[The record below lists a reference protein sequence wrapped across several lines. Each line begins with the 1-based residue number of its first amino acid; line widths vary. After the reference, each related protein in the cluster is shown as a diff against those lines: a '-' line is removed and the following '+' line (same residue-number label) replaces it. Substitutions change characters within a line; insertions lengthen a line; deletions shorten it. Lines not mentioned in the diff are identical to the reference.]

1 MQHMLRY
8 EEIEMTVKL
17 PEPLIRGT
25 TSSRCISDFMRPR
38 EPEYEKMFEGSL
50 QGLEHLGHFYV
61 APFQRPAVWTDDQKR
76 KLVESVHLGI
86 SIGSIVVSAE
96 GKEDKTT
103 GRFPISA
110 DLIIDGQQRMRA
122 IKAYR
127 EEGLRIFVGTEHEHS
142 WEELDRVQRR
152 RFESVSVGY
161 IQLDEFDMDSLRE
174 IYNRL
179 NFGGTA
185 HTEDQRA

>member
-1 MQHMLRY
+1 
-8 EEIEMTVKL
+8 MTVTL
-17 PEPLIRGT
+17 PQPLIRGT
-25 TSSRCISDFMRPR
+25 TSSRCISDLMRPR
-38 EPEYEKMFEGSL
+38 EPQYEKMFEGGI
-50 QGLEHLGHFYV
+50 QGLEHLAHFYV

-96 GKEDKTT
+96 GKEDPVT
-103 GRFPISA
+103 GRFPLSA
-110 DLIIDGQQRMRA
+110 DLVIDGQQRLRA
-122 IKAYR
+122 LKAYR
-127 EEGLRIFVGTEHEHS
+127 DEGLSIFVGTPHEHR
-142 WEELDRVQRR
+142 WGDLDRVQKR
-152 RFESVSVGY
+152 RFDGVPIGY
-161 IQLDEFDMDSLRE
+161 IQLDHFDMDALKE